1 MNLSESET
9 CVRDCFII
17 SSYTGLRYSDI
28 ARLEQKHLDFDQKLM
43 TIITQKTG
51 TLVVIPMH
59 PKVEAIFRK
68 NGNRPPKAQS
78 NQSTN
83 RVLKRLCRKAG
94 ITNFVSVVET
104 EGGVRHEVTY
114 EKCDM
119 VTSHTARR
127 SFATNA
133 YRAGIPSLSIMQIT
147 GHSTESSF
155 MRYIRVSKEE
165 NAIALQKHSF
175 FQIAK

>member
-1 MNLSESET
+1 
-9 CVRDCFII
+9 
-17 SSYTGLRYSDI
+17 
-28 ARLEQKHLDFDQKLM
+28 M

-51 TLVVIPMH
+51 TLVVTPMH
-59 PKVEAIFRK
+59 PKVEAIFLK
-68 NGNRPPKAQS
+68 YGNQPSKAQS

-127 SFATNA
+127 SFVTNA
-133 YRAGIPSLSIMQIT
+133 YRQEYQAYLFYYANNRT
-147 GHSTESSF
+147 
-155 MRYIRVSKEE
+155 
-165 NAIALQKHSF
+165 
-175 FQIAK
+175 

>member
-1 MNLSESET
+1 
-9 CVRDCFII
+9 
-17 SSYTGLRYSDI
+17 
-28 ARLEQKHLDFDQKLM
+28 M

-68 NGNRPPKAQS
+68 YGNRPPKAQS

-104 EGGVRHEVTY
+104 EGGIRHEATY

-165 NAIALQKHSF
+165 NAIALQKHTF
-175 FQIAK
+175 FHILK